1 MIKKLC
7 VAIIAMGMVGVVNAQ
22 EVKLGVKLG
31 MNISSLNGNQ
41 DNLDPKDGWV
51 LGATAEVALTEKF
64 SLQPELL
71 YSQQGAKSRGN
82 FIYDLNYVTMPIMAK
97 YYIADGF
104 SLEAGPQL
112 SFLVRD
118 ELLSDD
124 DVNFGDLTVNPNS
137 ENLDVALNVGLG
149 YRLNK
154 RFSVQTR
161 YSIGTMDVD
170 ESTGLKNGVFQMTVG
185 YHFK

>member
-7 VAIIAMGMVGVVNAQ
+7 IAFFAMGMLGVVQAQ
-22 EVKLGVKLG
+22 DVKLGVKLG
-31 MNISSLNGNQ
+31 MNISSLNGNE

-97 YYIADGF
+97 YYIAEGF

-118 ELLSDD
+118 ELVSDSA
-124 DVNFGDLTVNPNS
+124 NSGSLTANPNS
-137 ENLDVALNVGLG
+137 ENLDVALNFGLG
-149 YRLNK
+149 YQLNK

-161 YSIGTMDVD
+161 YSLGTIDVD
-170 ESTGLKNGVFQMTVG
+170 ESTGVKNGVFQMTLG
-185 YHFK
+185 YHF